1 MVAEESQGRAVPEA
15 PQACEA
21 HNRADRRIETKTQ
34 SRTRMHAL
42 ESESARLGPGTQH
55 TEVIEMAEKHSC
67 SVTTNDAHDSSTR
80 SERGTRGVA
89 NPPAGEP
96 QANGKDTPNRV
107 ALEGTA
113 PSRWQSCLERFA
125 KLRANVAKHVL
136 HIGASAMALAAVAA
150 APSAMALPPVFSD
163 TTLTREIAENTAA
176 DTNIGEPIPAATD
189 GDGQTLSYTMG
200 GTDADT
206 FTFEDTTRQIKTKDP
221 LDFESKSS
229 YSVTITAEDTDN
241 ETGTVD
247 VTITVTDVADDPT
260 VSIGEGSAEEGEDVT
275 FEVTFSEP
283 ATKAATVSWTASTA
297 AGTASSNDLSG
308 TTSGTLM
315 FAIGETSGTVTI
327 STVDDEVYE
336 ADETFTVSLTSAT
349 GAVLGTAKDASG
361 TINNDETIPTLT
373 LPLVSNTIRESN
385 SGGNNHRTTMTPTLN
400 GTVEGLI
407 RVRITTE
414 TGELKHDI
422 FTPTNAVKTY
432 SITSGQP
439 TGATIIVEANDNDI
453 DEPPSLPT

>member
-136 HIGASAMALAAVAA
+136 HIGASAMALAR
-150 APSAMALPPVFSD
+150 SRSGSE
-163 TTLTREIAENTAA
+163 R
-176 DTNIGEPIPAATD
+176 D
-189 GDGQTLSYTMG
+189 GL
-200 GTDADT
+200 
-206 FTFEDTTRQIKTKDP
+206 
-221 LDFESKSS
+221 
-229 YSVTITAEDTDN
+229 
-241 ETGTVD
+241 
-247 VTITVTDVADDPT
+247 
-260 VSIGEGSAEEGEDVT
+260 
-275 FEVTFSEP
+275 
-283 ATKAATVSWTASTA
+283 
-297 AGTASSNDLSG
+297 
-308 TTSGTLM
+308 
-315 FAIGETSGTVTI
+315 
-327 STVDDEVYE
+327 
-336 ADETFTVSLTSAT
+336 AT
-349 GAVLGTAKDASG
+349 GVQRYHAHAR
-361 TINNDETIPTLT
+361 NR
-373 LPLVSNTIRESN
+373 REH
-385 SGGNNHRTTMTPTLN
+385 SGGHEHRRTHPGCN
-400 GTVEGLI
+400 G
-407 RVRITTE
+407 R
-414 TGELKHDI
+414 
-422 FTPTNAVKTY
+422 
-432 SITSGQP
+432 
-439 TGATIIVEANDNDI
+439 
-453 DEPPSLPT
+453 